1 MKMKF
6 SLYLLCSGIL
16 FSSLAQAQEIKT
28 NKGIQWVS
36 FEDAVASNSKSPKKI
51 FVDMYTHWCGWC
63 KRMDATTFEDPAV
76 ASYMNKH
83 FYPVKFNAET
93 KDSIYFKD
101 KYFQY
106 KPEYKSNEL
115 AAILM
120 NGKMSY
126 PTSVY
131 LDGESNLI
139 GPVPGYLT
147 AEQFLPVLRYFAEDI
162 YKTTQWDDYMKQ
174 QQNK

>member
-1 MKMKF
+1 MKIRPAI
-6 SLYLLCSGIL
+6 YLLCICIFIARLSD
-16 FSSLAQAQEIKT
+16 AQETKST
-28 NKGIQWVS
+28 EAVQWLS
-36 FEDAVASNSKSPKKI
+36 FEDAVSSNTNSPKKI
-51 FVDMYTHWCGWC
+51 FIDMYTNWCGWC
-63 KRMDATTFEDPAV
+63 KRMDATTFTDPKV
-76 ASYMNKH
+76 AAYMNEH
-83 FYPVKFNAET
+83 FYSVKLNAET
-93 KDSIYFKD
+93 KDSIFFKD

-115 AAILM
+115 AAIMM

-147 AEQFLPVLRYFAEDI
+147 AEQFLPVLKYFAEDI
-162 YKTTQWDDYMKQ
+162 YKNTSWDDYQKS
-174 QQNK
+174 QNK

>member
-1 MKMKF
+1 MSKTLALILLSM
-6 SLYLLCSGIL
+6 SLSG
-16 FSSLAQAQEIKT
+16 FVSAQENSET
-28 NKGIQWVS
+28 KGIRWLS
-36 FEDAVASNSKSPKKI
+36 FEQAVANNDAKPKKI

-76 ASYMNKH
+76 ASYINEH
-83 FYPVKFNAET
+83 YYAVKFNAET
-93 KDSIYFKD
+93 KDSIFFKD
-101 KYFQY
+101 QYFQY

-139 GPVPGYLT
+139 SPVPGYLT
-147 AEQFLPVLRYFAEDI
+147 AEQFLPILRYFAEDF
-162 YKTTQWDDYMKQ
+162 YKTQSWDDYVKSPV
-174 QQNK
+174 K

>member
-1 MKMKF
+1 MKIK
-6 SLYLLCSGIL
+6 SILLLFCLII
-16 FSSLAQAQEIKT
+16 FSSNLVVAQENKT
-28 NKGIQWVS
+28 AETVQWLS
-36 FEDAVASNSKSPKKI
+36 IEDAVESNTNAPKKI
-51 FVDMYTHWCGWC
+51 FIDMYTSWCGWC
-63 KRMDATTFEDPAV
+63 KRMDATTFADPAV
-76 ASYMNKH
+76 ATYLNKH
-83 FYPVKFNAET
+83 FYSVKLNAET
-93 KDSIYFKD
+93 RDSIFFKD

-115 AAILM
+115 AAVMM

-147 AEQFLPVLRYFAEDI
+147 AEQFLPVLRYFAEDF
-162 YKTTQWDDYMKQ
+162 YKSTSWEDYMNSLSK
-174 QQNK
+174 

>member
-1 MKMKF
+1 MKISG
-6 SLYLLCSGIL
+6 SLLLFL
-16 FSSLAQAQEIKT
+16 SLLLLSNTGFAQEK
-28 NKGIQWVS
+28 KSDESIQWVN
-36 FEDAVASNSKSPKKI
+36 FEEAVENNSKTPKKI

-63 KRMDATTFEDPAV
+63 KRMDATTFIDPQVTA
-76 ASYMNKH
+76 YINKH
-83 FYPVKFNAET
+83 FYAVKFNAET
-93 KDSIYFKD
+93 KDSIFFKGQYFN
-101 KYFQY
+101 F

-120 NGKMSY
+120 NGQMSY

-162 YKTTQWDDYMKQ
+162 YKTTKWDDYVKSSI
-174 QQNK
+174 K